1 MAGPTCQHTVSNVR
15 ETYDKLKSECKEI
28 WIDLDDRAQM
38 QFVWPVNT
46 PLEVHELVGPERFDA
61 SSPKYQ
67 MPFFWTNVGVPA
79 TPSWAMIVC
88 LIECGFGLFGY
99 SLNVFHFLINLF
111 NCDDTRLP
119 WFVFFVTIGQYS
131 IFYSFKVLFVVA
143 ILERRSRLLRIQ
155 LIFQYTTCVFLL
167 LDAAFALASDFGGY
181 NEENIYC
188 QKDPPL
194 IRIVAVTSLIFLF
207 VQLYLRAMTVPVY
220 HFLMDKRRFRKV
232 LISAKTRYRKRVYFS
247 YCSMMHEDLK
257 KESEKKRTEREKET
271 IREKQEKAFKRL
283 QQKHN
288 VTTIVI
294 DSSPPIPQRPI
305 SIRSPLIPIPNPLP
319 SNGSVAKLSPDPP
332 NTPVMLGKRKP
343 VPGPKRPAKRRKHF
357 NEESN
362 EEIPLIPR
370 PSFRKKKKPAVKVM
384 LEVDRETVR
393 VLLKNKLRNGH
404 LPEKSR
410 DRSFCVEGDEV
421 SL

>member
-67 MPFFWTNVGVPA
+67 MPFFWTNVGVLA

-99 SLNVFHFLINLF
+99 TLNVFHFLINLF

-220 HFLMDKRRFRKV
+220 HFLMDKRRFSTNLTAFTDHPQDLVREFLAEV
-232 LISAKTRYRKRVYFS
+232 FLFSFTR
-247 YCSMMHEDLK
+247 HLK
-257 KESEKKRTEREKET
+257 KESEKVCRRFYDALQPQTESEEVRLGCYSRTLLGFTISHWPYRKRGR
-271 IREKQEKAFKRL
+271 IVVNSVFLRQRGNRLGIVALFK
-283 QQKHN
+283 
-288 VTTIVI
+288 
-294 DSSPPIPQRPI
+294 
-305 SIRSPLIPIPNPLP
+305 
-319 SNGSVAKLSPDPP
+319 
-332 NTPVMLGKRKP
+332 
-343 VPGPKRPAKRRKHF
+343 
-357 NEESN
+357 
-362 EEIPLIPR
+362 
-370 PSFRKKKKPAVKVM
+370 
-384 LEVDRETVR
+384 
-393 VLLKNKLRNGH
+393 
-404 LPEKSR
+404 
-410 DRSFCVEGDEV
+410 
-421 SL
+421 